1 MNRLKTIILLASLT
15 ALLMWAGQVLGG
27 SAGLWFALVAAAI
40 MNIGAYWF
48 SDKIVLRMYHA
59 REVNQGQ
66 APELHAVVQDL
77 AIRADIP
84 TPKVYIIPEEAPN
97 AFATGR
103 NPQNGIVAV
112 TEGLL
117 RILDRR
123 EIAAV
128 IAHELGHIK
137 HRDTLI
143 MAIAATFAGALS
155 MLANAAIVE
164 AVAAAIDSLELPL
177 VVVDPVMIAKGGDR
191 LLEEDAVAA
200 LIAELLPRAHIV
212 TPNVPEAA
220 VLAGMS
226 IGSVEEMREAGRRIL
241 GRGCRLVLVKGG
253 HMEGPESIDVACT
266 PGETY
271 ELRGPRIASRS
282 THGTGCT
289 LSSAIAAN
297 LARGLSDRESITRA
311 REYLEGA
318 IRQAP
323 VIGRGHGPLNH
334 FWRTVY

>member
-155 MLANAAIVE
+155 MLANAAMFGSLFGGGRSSEDEEGGNPLTGLLGVIL
-164 AVAAAIDSLELPL
+164 APLAATL
-177 VVVDPVMIAKGGDR
+177 VQ
-191 LLEEDAVAA
+191 
-200 LIAELLPRAHIV
+200 
-212 TPNVPEAA
+212 
-220 VLAGMS
+220 MS
-226 IGSVEEMREAGRRIL
+226 IS
-241 GRGCRLVLVKGG
+241 
-253 HMEGPESIDVACT
+253 
-266 PGETY
+266 
-271 ELRGPRIASRS
+271 
-282 THGTGCT
+282 
-289 LSSAIAAN
+289 
-297 LARGLSDRESITRA
+297 RA
-311 REYLEGA
+311 REFMADEAAARFTRTPLSLARALRKIEAWSHKVPMHAGSPATAHLFIHNPFSAAGLTSLFSTHPPTEQRVARLMAMEAGQLEVA
-318 IRQAP
+318 A
-323 VIGRGHGPLNH
+323 
-334 FWRTVY
+334 